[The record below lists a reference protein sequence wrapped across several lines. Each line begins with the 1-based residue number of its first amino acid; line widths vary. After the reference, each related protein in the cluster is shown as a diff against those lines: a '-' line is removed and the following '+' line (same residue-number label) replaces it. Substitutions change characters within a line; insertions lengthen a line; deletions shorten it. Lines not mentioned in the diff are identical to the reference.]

1 MKKNKV
7 VLPNGNKLTSMQKM
21 QLALAFVGEHKEL
34 FEEWIKSK
42 GGKLVKDDE

>member
-1 MKKNKV
+1 MKKKKNIPIGGKKMT
-7 VLPNGNKLTSMQKM
+7 PMQSV

-42 GGKLVKDDE
+42 GGEVKHE